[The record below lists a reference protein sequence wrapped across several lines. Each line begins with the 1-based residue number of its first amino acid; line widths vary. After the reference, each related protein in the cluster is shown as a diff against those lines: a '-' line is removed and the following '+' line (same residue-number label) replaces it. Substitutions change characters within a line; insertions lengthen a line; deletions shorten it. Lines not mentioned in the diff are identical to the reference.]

1 MDFYGVSFYVCWA
14 FVGVYKGFVMDRK
27 SHKEINVYSEKKVTK
42 CSSNTL
48 LLLVTFFLEQTLH
61 MVSSILP

>member
-27 SHKEINVYSEKKVTK
+27 SHKEINVCSEKKVTK
-42 CSSNTL
+42 YSSNTRGHL
-48 LLLVTFFLEQTLH
+48 FFGTDVME
-61 MVSSILP
+61 SSILP